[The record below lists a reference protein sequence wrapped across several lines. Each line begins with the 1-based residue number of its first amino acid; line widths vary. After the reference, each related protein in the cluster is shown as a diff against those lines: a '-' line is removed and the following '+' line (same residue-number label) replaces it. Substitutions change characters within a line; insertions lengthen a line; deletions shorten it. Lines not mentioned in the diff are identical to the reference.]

1 MGLSQS
7 INKGEKLNSHADGG
21 KQKETWRVTKE
32 GEEEKGQGER
42 GKVR

>member
-32 GEEEKGQGER
+32 GRKRKGR
-42 GKVR
+42 GKEVR